1 VPLDNLRKPNC
12 PSAVNLRAFSLLSP
26 LGIGYHA
33 LMLPGTNF
41 ARQEESK
48 PDGLDDMIARGRKFI
63 AFVLVAGSLA
73 GAYWLLL
80 AFAGFPSAALAA
92 AGRVTIVSEGVP
104 RTAILVQ
111 HRRLKQARRP
121 AVIILRGGRER
132 GARLRRIFGF
142 EEMAR
147 SSGAVLI
154 YPEPLAGRWADAPGP
169 EARRDSVFIH
179 DLIAKF
185 VARGIADRG
194 KVFLVGIGT
203 GGMMALRLACDEK
216 NVFAGIAVL
225 GASLPSDLEASCK
238 PSHPVPL
245 MMIAGTTDTVAPFHG
260 DEASLPHGKTELL
273 SIDATLG
280 LFGKAAG
287 CAGGMTTTSFPG
299 KDLHDGARVYLD
311 KLNNCQVPVEAVRI
325 EGGGHPLPGL
335 SSEGGPGHGLA
346 KGDFNSTKLV
356 WDFFRPLGG

>member
-1 VPLDNLRKPNC
+1 LLGKKNR
-12 PSAVNLRAFSLLSP
+12 SA
-26 LGIGYHA
+26 
-33 LMLPGTNF
+33 
-41 ARQEESK
+41 
-48 PDGLDDMIARGRKFI
+48 DGLKDMIARGRKLI
-63 AFVLVAGSLA
+63 AFVHGAGSLA
-73 GAYWLLL
+73 GACWLLL
-80 AFAGFPSAALAA
+80 AFMGFPSAALAA
-92 AGRVTIVSEGVP
+92 AGRVTIVSDGVP

-121 AVIILRGGRER
+121 AVIILRGGREK
-132 GARLRRIFGF
+132 GARLRRIFGL

-154 YPEPLAGRWADAPGP
+154 YPEPLAGRWGDAPGP
-169 EARRDSVFIH
+169 EARRDAVFIH

-203 GGMMALRLACDEK
+203 GGTMALRLACDEK

-238 PSHPVPL
+238 PSHPIPL
-245 MMIAGTTDTVAPFHG
+245 IMIAGTPDTLIPFPG
-260 DEASLPHGKTELL
+260 GKASLPHGKTELL

-287 CAGGMTTTSFPG
+287 CAGGMTTTIFPG
-299 KDLHDGARVYLD
+299 KDLHDGTRAYVD
-311 KLNNCQVPVEAVRI
+311 KLNNCEVPVEAVRI
-325 EGGGHPLPGL
+325 EAGGHALAGL
-335 SSEGGPGHGLA
+335 SSEGGPGRGLA
-346 KGDFNSTKLV
+346 KGDANSAKLV
-356 WDFFRPLGG
+356 WDFFRRLGG

>member
-1 VPLDNLRKPNC
+1 
-12 PSAVNLRAFSLLSP
+12 
-26 LGIGYHA
+26 
-33 LMLPGTNF
+33 
-41 ARQEESK
+41 
-48 PDGLDDMIARGRKFI
+48 MIARGRKLI
-63 AFVLVAGSLA
+63 AFVQGAGSLA
-73 GAYWLLL
+73 GACWLFL

-121 AVIILRGGRER
+121 AVLILRGGREK
-132 GARLRRIFGF
+132 GARLRRTFAF

-147 SSGAVLI
+147 TSGAVLI

-194 KVFLVGIGT
+194 KVFLVGIAAGGT
-203 GGMMALRLACDEK
+203 VALRLACDEK
-216 NVFAGIAVL
+216 NVFAGMAVL

-238 PSHPVPL
+238 PSHPIPL
-245 MMIAGTTDTVAPFHG
+245 MMIAGTADATIPFPG
-260 DEASLPHGKTELL
+260 GKASLPHGKPELL

-287 CAGGMTTTSFPG
+287 CAGGMTTTGFPA
-299 KDLHDGARVYLD
+299 KDLHDGARAYLD
-311 KLNNCQVPVEAVRI
+311 KLNNCKVPVEAVRI
-325 EGGGHPLPGL
+325 EGSGHPLPGL
-335 SSEGGPGHGLA
+335 SSESGPGHGLA
-346 KGDFNSTKLV
+346 TGDVNSAKLV

>member
-1 VPLDNLRKPNC
+1 
-12 PSAVNLRAFSLLSP
+12 
-26 LGIGYHA
+26 
-33 LMLPGTNF
+33 LPGKKNRS
-41 ARQEESK
+41 AG
-48 PDGLDDMIARGRKFI
+48 GLDDMIARGRKFI
-63 AFVLVAGSLA
+63 AFALVAGSLA
-73 GAYWLLL
+73 EACWLLL
-80 AFAGFPSAALAA
+80 AFTGFPSAAAAA
-92 AGRVTIVSEGVP
+92 AGRVTIVSEGLP
-104 RTAILVQ
+104 RTAIIVQ

-121 AVIILRGGRER
+121 AVIILRGGREK

-154 YPEPLAGRWADAPGP
+154 YPEPIAGRWADAPGP

-245 MMIAGTTDTVAPFHG
+245 IMIAGTADTVVPVSG
-260 DEASLPHGKTELL
+260 GEASLPHGKTELL
-273 SIDATLG
+273 PIDATLG

-287 CAGGMTTTSFPG
+287 CVGGMTTTNFPEKG
-299 KDLHDGARVYLD
+299 LHDGARAYLD
-311 KLNNCQVPVEAVRI
+311 KLNDCKVPVEAIRI
-325 EGGGHPLPGL
+325 EGGGQALTGL

-346 KGDFNSTKLV
+346 KGDVNSAKLV

>member
-1 VPLDNLRKPNC
+1 
-12 PSAVNLRAFSLLSP
+12 
-26 LGIGYHA
+26 
-33 LMLPGTNF
+33 
-41 ARQEESK
+41 
-48 PDGLDDMIARGRKFI
+48 MIAQGRKL
-63 AFVLVAGSLA
+63 FVRVAGSLA
-73 GAYWLLL
+73 GACWLLL
-80 AFAGFPSAALAA
+80 AFAGFSSAALAA

-132 GARLRRIFGF
+132 GARLRRTFGF
-142 EEMAR
+142 DEMAR

-154 YPEPLAGRWADAPGP
+154 YPEPLAGHWGDAPGP
-169 EARRDSVFIH
+169 EAHRDSVFIR

-194 KVFLVGIGT
+194 KVFVVGIAN

-216 NVFAGIAVL
+216 NVFAGMAVL
-225 GASLPSDLEASCK
+225 GASLPSDLETSCK

-245 MMIAGTTDTVAPFHG
+245 MMIAGTADTAVPSYG
-260 DEASLPHGKTELL
+260 GEASLPHGNTQLL

-287 CAGGMTTTSFPG
+287 CAGDTTTTIFPG
-299 KDLHDGARVYLD
+299 KDTRDGTLAYLK
-311 KLNNCQVPVEAVRI
+311 KLNNCKVPVEAVRI
-325 EGGGHPLPGL
+325 EGHARSASSGEGGHGF
-335 SSEGGPGHGLA
+335 A
-346 KGDFNSTKLV
+346 KGDINSAKLV

>member
-1 VPLDNLRKPNC
+1 
-12 PSAVNLRAFSLLSP
+12 
-26 LGIGYHA
+26 
-33 LMLPGTNF
+33 
-41 ARQEESK
+41 
-48 PDGLDDMIARGRKFI
+48 MIAQGRKSI
-63 AFVLVAGSLA
+63 AFGLGAGSLA
-73 GAYWLLL
+73 GACWLLL

-92 AGRVTIVSEGVP
+92 AGRVTIVSDGVP

-121 AVIILRGGRER
+121 AVIILRGGREK
-132 GARLRRIFGF
+132 GARLRRTFGF

-169 EARRDSVFIH
+169 EARRDAVFIH

-185 VARGIADRG
+185 VARGIADRNR
-194 KVFLVGIGT
+194 VFLVGIGT

-216 NVFAGIAVL
+216 NDFAGIAVL
-225 GASLPSDLEASCK
+225 GAGLPSDLEASCK

-245 MMIAGTTDTVAPFHG
+245 MMISGTPDTLVPLLGGA
-260 DEASLPHGKTELL
+260 ASLPHGKTEFL

-280 LFGKAAG
+280 PFGKAAG
-287 CAGGMTTTSFPG
+287 CAGGMTTTMFPG
-299 KDLHDGARVYLD
+299 TRAYLD
-311 KLNNCQVPVEAVRI
+311 KLNNCQVPVEAIRI
-325 EGGGHPLPGL
+325 ESGGQAQPGL
-335 SSEGGPGHGLA
+335 SSEGGRGHGLA
-346 KGDFNSTKLV
+346 KGDVNSAKLV

>member
-1 VPLDNLRKPNC
+1 
-12 PSAVNLRAFSLLSP
+12 
-26 LGIGYHA
+26 
-33 LMLPGTNF
+33 LPGKKNRS
-41 ARQEESK
+41 A
-48 PDGLDDMIARGRKFI
+48 DGLKDMIARGRKLI
-63 AFVLVAGSLA
+63 AFGLGAGSLA
-73 GAYWLLL
+73 GAASLLL
-80 AFAGFPSAALAA
+80 AFTGFPSAALAA

-121 AVIILRGGRER
+121 AVIILRGGREK
-132 GARLRRIFGF
+132 GARLRRTFGF

-147 SSGAVLI
+147 SSGAILI
-154 YPEPLAGRWADAPGP
+154 YPEPLAGRWGDAPGP

-185 VARGIADRG
+185 VARGIADRNR
-194 KVFLVGIGT
+194 VFLVGIGT

-238 PSHPVPL
+238 PSRPIPL
-245 MMIAGTTDTVAPFHG
+245 MMIAIATDTVVPFHG
-260 DEASLPHGKTELL
+260 DEASLPHGKTELR

-287 CAGGMTTTSFPG
+287 CAGGMTTTIFPA
-299 KDLHDGARVYLD
+299 KDLHDGTRAYLD
-311 KLNNCQVPVEAVRI
+311 KLNNCKVPVEAVRI
-325 EGGGHPLPGL
+325 EAGSHPLAGL

-346 KGDFNSTKLV
+346 SGDVNSAKLV

>member
-1 VPLDNLRKPNC
+1 LLGKKNQ
-12 PSAVNLRAFSLLSP
+12 SA
-26 LGIGYHA
+26 
-33 LMLPGTNF
+33 
-41 ARQEESK
+41 
-48 PDGLDDMIARGRKFI
+48 DGLEEMIARGRKLI
-63 AFVLVAGSLA
+63 AFVLVPGSLA
-73 GAYWLLL
+73 GACWLLL
-80 AFAGFPSAALAA
+80 AFTGFPSAALAA
-92 AGRVTIVSEGVP
+92 AGRVTVVSDGVP

-121 AVIILRGGRER
+121 AVIILRGGREK
-132 GARLRRIFGF
+132 GARLRRTFGF

-147 SSGAVLI
+147 SSGAILI
-154 YPEPLAGRWADAPGP
+154 YPEPLAGHWGDGPGP

-185 VARGIADRG
+185 VARGIADRNR
-194 KVFLVGIGT
+194 VFLVGIAT
-203 GGMMALRLACDEK
+203 GGTMALRLACDEK
-216 NVFAGIAVL
+216 NVFAGIAAL

-245 MMIAGTTDTVAPFHG
+245 MMIAGAADTVVPFPG
-260 DEASLPHGKTELL
+260 GKASLPQGKTEFL

-287 CAGGMTTTSFPG
+287 CAGGMTTTILPG
-299 KDLHDGARVYLD
+299 KDTRDGTRAYLD
-311 KLNNCQVPVEAVRI
+311 KLNHCAVPVEAVRI
-325 EGGGHPLPGL
+325 EGGGHALPGL

-346 KGDFNSTKLV
+346 NGDVNSAKLV

>member
-1 VPLDNLRKPNC
+1 
-12 PSAVNLRAFSLLSP
+12 
-26 LGIGYHA
+26 
-33 LMLPGTNF
+33 LPGKKNRS
-41 ARQEESK
+41 A
-48 PDGLDDMIARGRKFI
+48 DGLKDMIARGRKLI
-63 AFVLVAGSLA
+63 ALGLGAGSLA
-73 GAYWLLL
+73 GACALLL
-80 AFAGFPSAALAA
+80 AFTGFPSAALAA

-121 AVIILRGGRER
+121 AVIILRGGREK
-132 GARLRRIFGF
+132 GARLRRTFGF

-147 SSGAVLI
+147 SSGAILI
-154 YPEPLAGRWADAPGP
+154 YPEPLAGRWGEAPGP
-169 EARRDSVFIH
+169 EARRDLVFIH

-185 VARGIADRG
+185 VARGIADRS

-238 PSHPVPL
+238 PSHPIPL
-245 MMIAGTTDTVAPFHG
+245 MMIAGSADTAVPLQG
-260 DEASLPHGKTELL
+260 GEASLPHGKTELL

-287 CAGGMTTTSFPG
+287 CAGGMTTTVFPD
-299 KDLHDGARVYLD
+299 KDFHDGTRAYLD
-311 KLNNCQVPVEAVRI
+311 KRNNCEVPVEAVRI
-325 EGGGHPLPGL
+325 EGGGHPPPGL
-335 SSEGGPGHGLA
+335 SSEGGPRHGLA
-346 KGDFNSTKLV
+346 KGDVNSAKLV